1 MRFDIDC
8 IDLMNIFFGLLF
20 ICLFTGII
28 WIVGALFEINLIMDI
43 GYCSFVGA
51 IMFGLLFMVLFGVM
65 LIYDGIK
72 WCWK

>member
-8 IDLMNIFFGLLF
+8 IDLMSIFLGLLF
-20 ICLFTGII
+20 IYLFTGII
-28 WIVGALFEINLIMDI
+28 WIVGVLFENNLILYF
-43 GYCSFVGA
+43 GFCSFVGA

>member
-8 IDLMNIFFGLLF
+8 IDLVSVFLGLLF
-20 ICLFTGII
+20 ICFITGIM
-28 WIVGALFEINLIMDI
+28 WLVGALFEINLIMDI
-43 GYCSFVGA
+43 GYWSFVGA

>member
-8 IDLMNIFFGLLF
+8 IDLTSVILGLLF
-20 ICLFTGII
+20 ICLFTGMI
-28 WIVGALFEINLIMDI
+28 WIVGALLENSLIMDFS
-43 GYCSFVGA
+43 YCSFVGA

>member
-8 IDLMNIFFGLLF
+8 IDLINIFFGFLF

-28 WIVGALFEINLIMDI
+28 WFAGALFESSLIMDF
-43 GYCSFVGA
+43 GYYSFVGA

>member
-8 IDLMNIFFGLLF
+8 IDFMNIFFGFLF

-28 WIVGALFEINLIMDI
+28 WIVGALFESSLIMDF

>member
-8 IDLMNIFFGLLF
+8 IDLMNIFLGLLF

-28 WIVGALFEINLIMDI
+28 WIVGALFESSLIMDF
-43 GYCSFVGA
+43 GYCSSVGA
-51 IMFGLLFMVLFGVM
+51 IMFGLLFMVLIGVM

>member
-1 MRFDIDC
+1 MRFDIDA
-8 IDLMNIFFGLLF
+8 IDLVSVLLGF
-20 ICLFTGII
+20 LMIGLFTGII
-28 WIVGALFEINLIMDI
+28 WIVGALFENSLIMDF

-65 LIYDGIK
+65 LIYDGVK

>member
-8 IDLMNIFFGLLF
+8 IDLMNIFLALLF

-28 WIVGALFEINLIMDI
+28 WIVGALFENSLIMDF
-43 GYCSFVGA
+43 GYYSFVGA

>member
-8 IDLMNIFFGLLF
+8 IDLVSVFLGLLF
-20 ICLFTGII
+20 ICFITGIM
-28 WIVGALFEINLIMDI
+28 WLVGALFEINLIMDI
-43 GYCSFVGA
+43 GYWSFVGA

-65 LIYDGIK
+65 LIYDGVK

>member
-8 IDLMNIFFGLLF
+8 IDLMNIFLGLLF

-28 WIVGALFEINLIMDI
+28 WIVGALFESSLIMDF
-43 GYCSFVGA
+43 GYYSFVGA

>member
-1 MRFDIDC
+1 MRFDIDY
-8 IDLMNIFFGLLF
+8 IDLMNIFFGFLF
-20 ICLFTGII
+20 ICFFTGIT
-28 WIVGALFEINLIMDI
+28 WIVGALFESSLIMNF